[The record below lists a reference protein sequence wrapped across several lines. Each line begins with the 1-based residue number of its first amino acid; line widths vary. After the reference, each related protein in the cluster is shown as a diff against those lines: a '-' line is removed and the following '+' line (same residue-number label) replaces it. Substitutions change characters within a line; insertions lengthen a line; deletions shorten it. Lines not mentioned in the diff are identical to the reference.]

1 MAGTTTDGVDPD
13 PPPSPPNLAP
23 PDPAESLERV
33 DPAESLERAD
43 LATAGAMMDGP
54 DPAES
59 PARETTEEAA
69 ASPEREATAATGSGK
84 DQMTALAGDLT
95 ILTPPARVERGLR
108 ALLNQAREVESPPRE
123 VVSPPR
129 EAESP
134 PRDQVVTGPMMANG
148 ALVDGAPADGAAAA
162 QERAERDPMAAQ
174 ERVERDRMDQVAHQ
188 ARAEREATVVGL
200 HLTMDGMAMVGTVV
214 TPLERVERDHLGKS
228 RFIIDSMTSSHLP
241 LLLT

>member
-129 EAESP
+129 
-134 PRDQVVTGPMMANG
+134 DQVVTGPMMANG

>member
-69 ASPEREATAATGSGK
+69 ASPERVATAATGSGK

-123 VVSPPR
+123 VV
-129 EAESP
+129 SP

>member
-59 PARETTEEAA
+59 PAREAA

-148 ALVDGAPADGAAAA
+148 ALVDGAPADGAAEA

-188 ARAEREATVVGL
+188 ARAEREATVAGL
-200 HLTMDGMAMVGTVV
+200 HLTMDGMVMVGTVV